1 MQVSQARHQSMWKQL
16 YQDAL
21 FELDQTR
28 FKRKL
33 EAALKAVQDR
43 LLEVRSDPADRR
55 ELRELEDAKRTIG
68 FLRKHELEEI

>member
-1 MQVSQARHQSMWKQL
+1 MQVSQAGNQSIWKQV

-21 FELDQTR
+21 FELDHTR
-28 FKRKL
+28 FKPKL

-43 LLEVRSDPADRR
+43 LLEVRSDPAGRR
-55 ELRELEDAKRTIG
+55 ELMELEDAKRTIG